1 MKEHKN
7 FAEVGV
13 DWAGPGYFATLLS
26 AADLLKLPASER
38 GLWSA
43 WQDRLLEAKRGDFRQ
58 IVELVDIYER
68 TESWRL
74 GDACAGLLGDA
85 GSPACLRH
93 MADRSGKPL
102 DAIINFSMRIEFA
115 CAFATAGAL
124 ALLPM
129 IVDTYREYQ
138 RLDDADILPFAV
150 SHMLE
155 PSLEEFAEP
164 NRYPSIE
171 DYCAAV
177 LDRHAELSARL
188 GPRAIVFRG
197 EIFSVRRLA
206 QSVLNEVAQGK
217 LDLWHR
223 QQFEASTGIETAQ
236 FYKGDRLQPLT
247 AAAIV
252 EGFLAS
258 PAAAQYVDGAR
269 YFFGHRIPESA
280 E

>member
-1 MKEHKN
+1 MTGYKN

-26 AADLLKLPASER
+26 AADLGKLPASER
-38 GLWSA
+38 VLWSA
-43 WQDRLLEAKRGDFRQ
+43 WQDRLLEAKRGDFRR
-58 IVELVDIYER
+58 IIELVDIYGR

-85 GSPACLRH
+85 GTAACLRH
-93 MADRSGKPL
+93 MADRSGKPS
-102 DAIINFSMRIEFA
+102 DAIINFTMQIEFA
-115 CAFATAGAL
+115 CAFATAGVL
-124 ALLPM
+124 AFLPM
-129 IVDTYREYQ
+129 IVETYREYH

-164 NRYPSIE
+164 KAYPSLE

-177 LDRHAELSARL
+177 LDRHAELSTRL

-206 QSVLNEVAQGK
+206 RAVLDEVVHGK

-247 AAAIV
+247 AAAIGEDV
-252 EGFLAS
+252 LAS

-269 YFFGHRIPESA
+269 YFFGRRIPESA